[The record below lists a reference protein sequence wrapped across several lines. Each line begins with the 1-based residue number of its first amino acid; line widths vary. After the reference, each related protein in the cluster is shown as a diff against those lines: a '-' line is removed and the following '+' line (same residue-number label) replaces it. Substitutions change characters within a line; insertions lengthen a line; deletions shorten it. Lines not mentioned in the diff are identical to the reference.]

1 MPNRTLWRAACAG
14 VLALVV
20 GAAALVGCQER
31 GEGPPEPRSTWTF
44 DGYSVLEPWTRAM
57 RDSDEAAANVVVLG
71 DSVSEGYGLEGNLE
85 RRWIDRLERA
95 LRARSGVENCPTEP
109 SGYHGTSSVI
119 PARYHAPSM
128 PDPATA
134 GRVSPQPAAGPGG
147 RALDLRPGAS
157 VTWEV
162 EAESVDIGYR
172 TRPEGGTLQ
181 VTIDG
186 TIPYDG
192 VAIPTAS
199 NGDGDAHRTVWSS
212 DDLGPGTHTV
222 QVRNIST
229 VLDGSLTTVTDLT
242 PFRGDRDRCVHVLD
256 ASRSGATADRI
267 TKTPSYLADA
277 LSLDPDLL
285 LVPIGFNDARA
296 GSSPAAFGTILDRLI
311 SQVRAEGYDGPVLLV
326 GWFEPR
332 WGTSIQPWP
341 EYIAEMG
348 ERTSHDGVSFLD
360 LSVVLPPVRSAPQ
373 GAYLD
378 SLHPSASAQPQ
389 MARSLLEALAP
400 RGDFDS
406 GAG

>member
-1 MPNRTLWRAACAG
+1 MCAG

-20 GAAALVGCQER
+20 GTTVVVGCQESD
-31 GEGPPEPRSTWTF
+31 EESAPRSTWSF
-44 DGYSVLEPWTRAM
+44 DGYSVLQPWTFAM
-57 RDSDEAAANVVVLG
+57 RGSEDEAANVVVLG
-71 DSVSEGYGLEGNLE
+71 DSVSEGYGLDGHLE
-85 RRWIDRLERA
+85 RRWVDRLERA
-95 LRARSGVENCPTEP
+95 LRARAGVEDCPTEP
-109 SGYHGTSSVI
+109 AGYHGTSSVV
-119 PARYHAPSM
+119 PARYHAPSL

-134 GRVSPQPAAGPGG
+134 GHVSPQPAAGPGG

-162 EAESVDIGYR
+162 DAESVDIGYR
-172 TRPEGGTLQ
+172 TRPEGGDLQ

-186 TIPYDG
+186 TIPDDG
-192 VAIPTAS
+192 VSIPTAS
-199 NGDGDAHRTVWSS
+199 DGEGDAQRAVWSS

-222 QVRNIST
+222 RVRNNSS

-285 LVPIGFNDARA
+285 LVPLGFNDARA
-296 GSSPAAFGTILDRLI
+296 GSSPADFGRTLDRLI
-311 SQVRAEGYDGPVLLV
+311 TQVRDEGYDGPVLLV

-332 WGTSIQPWP
+332 WGADIPPWP
-341 EYIAEMG
+341 EYVAQMG
-348 ERTSHDGVSFLD
+348 KRTSHDGVSFLD
-360 LSVVLPPVRSAPQ
+360 LSVVLPPVRGAAQ
-373 GAYLD
+373 GTYLD
-378 SLHPSASAQPQ
+378 SLHPSAAAQPR

-400 RGDFDS
+400 RGDFEP
-406 GAG
+406 GAR

>member
-1 MPNRTLWRAACAG
+1 MCAG

-20 GAAALVGCQER
+20 GTTVVVGCQESD
-31 GEGPPEPRSTWTF
+31 EESAPRSTWSF
-44 DGYSVLEPWTRAM
+44 DGYSVLQPWTFAM
-57 RDSDEAAANVVVLG
+57 RGSEDEAANVVVLG
-71 DSVSEGYGLEGNLE
+71 DSVSEGYGLDGHLE
-85 RRWIDRLERA
+85 RRWVDRLERA
-95 LRARSGVENCPTEP
+95 LRARAGVEGCPTDP
-109 SGYHGTSSVI
+109 AGYHGTSSVV
-119 PARYHAPSM
+119 PARYHAPSL

-147 RALDLRPGAS
+147 RALDLRPGGS

-162 EAESVDIGYR
+162 DAESVDIGYR
-172 TRPEGGTLQ
+172 TRPEGGDLQ

-186 TIPYDG
+186 TIPDDG
-192 VAIPTAS
+192 VSIPTAS
-199 NGDGDAHRTVWSS
+199 DGEGDAQRAVWSS

-222 QVRNIST
+222 RVRNNSS

-285 LVPIGFNDARA
+285 LVPLGFNDARA
-296 GSSPAAFGTILDRLI
+296 GSSPADFGRTLDRLI
-311 SQVRAEGYDGPVLLV
+311 TQVRDEGYDGPVLLV

-332 WGTSIQPWP
+332 WGADIPPWP
-341 EYIAEMG
+341 EYVAQMG
-348 ERTSHDGVSFLD
+348 KRTSHDGVSFLD
-360 LSVVLPPVRSAPQ
+360 LSVVLPPVRGAAQ
-373 GAYLD
+373 GTYLD
-378 SLHPSASAQPQ
+378 SLHPSAAAQPR

-400 RGDFDS
+400 RGDFEP
-406 GAG
+406 GAR

>member
-20 GAAALVGCQER
+20 GSAVVVGCQDPAER
-31 GEGPPEPRSTWTF
+31 PVDRPTWTF
-44 DGYSVLEPWTRAM
+44 DGGTVLAPWSQAM
-57 RDSDEAAANVVVLG
+57 QDSDDEAANVVVLG
-71 DSVSEGYGLEGNLE
+71 DSISEGYGLERNLE

-95 LRARSGVENCPTEP
+95 LRARAGVEGCPTEP
-109 SGYHGTSSVI
+109 AGYHGSSSVI
-119 PARYHAPSM
+119 PARYHAPSL
-128 PDPATA
+128 PDPVTA
-134 GRVSPQPAAGPGG
+134 GAVAPQPAAGPGG

-162 EAESVDIGYR
+162 EGESVDIGYR

-186 TIPYDG
+186 TVPYDG
-192 VAIPTAS
+192 VSISTKS
-199 NGDGDAHRTVWSS
+199 TGDDDAHRAVWSS

-222 QVRNIST
+222 QVRNSSS

-242 PFRGDRDRCVHVLD
+242 PFRGDRGRCVHVLD

-285 LVPIGFNDARA
+285 LVPLGFNDARA
-296 GSSPAAFGTILDRLI
+296 GSSPAAFGRTLDRLI
-311 SQVRAEGYDGPVLLV
+311 TQARDEGYDGPVLLV

-332 WGTSIQPWP
+332 WGRDIPPWP
-341 EYIAEMG
+341 QYLAEMR

-360 LSVVLPPVRSAPQ
+360 LSVVLPPVEGAPS
-373 GAYLD
+373 GMYID
-378 SLHPSASAQPQ
+378 SLHPSARAQLP

-400 RGDFDS
+400 RGDFEP
-406 GAG
+406 GAR

>member
-1 MPNRTLWRAACAG
+1 MCAG

-20 GAAALVGCQER
+20 GTTVVVGCQESD
-31 GEGPPEPRSTWTF
+31 EESAPRSTWSF
-44 DGYSVLEPWTRAM
+44 DGYSVLQPWTFAM
-57 RDSDEAAANVVVLG
+57 RGSEDEAANVVVLG
-71 DSVSEGYGLEGNLE
+71 DSVSEGYGLDGHLE
-85 RRWIDRLERA
+85 RRWVDRLERA
-95 LRARSGVENCPTEP
+95 LRARAGVEGCPTDP
-109 SGYHGTSSVI
+109 AGYHGTSSVV
-119 PARYHAPSM
+119 PARYHAPSL

-147 RALDLRPGAS
+147 RALDLRPGGS

-162 EAESVDIGYR
+162 DAESVDIGYR
-172 TRPEGGTLQ
+172 TRPEGGDLQ

-186 TIPYDG
+186 TIPDDG
-192 VAIPTAS
+192 VSIPTAS
-199 NGDGDAHRTVWSS
+199 DGEGDAQRAVWSS

-222 QVRNIST
+222 RVRNNSS

-285 LVPIGFNDARA
+285 LVPLGFNDARA
-296 GSSPAAFGTILDRLI
+296 GSSPADFGRTLDRLI
-311 SQVRAEGYDGPVLLV
+311 TQVRDEGYDGPVLLV

-332 WGTSIQPWP
+332 WGADIPPWP
-341 EYIAEMG
+341 EYVAQMG
-348 ERTSHDGVSFLD
+348 KRTSHDGVSFLD
-360 LSVVLPPVRSAPQ
+360 LSVVLPPVRGAAQ
-373 GAYLD
+373 GTYLD
-378 SLHPSASAQPQ
+378 SLHPSAAAQPR

-400 RGDFDS
+400 RGDFEPD
-406 GAG
+406 AR